1 MRSNKEFNDVL
12 GINDLAIRLL
22 QTRRNILYPL
32 IYRIITLALTLPI
45 STTTVEKIFSA
56 MNTIKAQLRNRISN
70 QVLVDYLEIYI
81 EKDIFDSVDNET
93 IIKYCF

>member
-56 MNTIKAQLRNRISN
+56 MNTIKAQLCNRISN

>member
-70 QVLVDYLEIYI
+70 QVLVDYLVIYI

>member
-56 MNTIKAQLRNRISN
+56 MNTIKAQLFNRISN
-70 QVLVDYLEIYI
+70 QVLVDYLVIYI